1 MVKPALIGWR
11 GKQIGEDWQN
21 LGRVLVYPI
30 TNIQIQAAFVIRGRY
45 VNSGVASQVRFLR
58 GLSFSKKLLL
68 SELLVGKQFSHEI
81 ISGKKFECTNFFFCG
96 LTFIVGGLTF
106 FIVT

>member
-45 VNSGVASQVRFLR
+45 VNSGVASQVQFLR
-58 GLSFSKKLLL
+58 GLSFSKKA
-68 SELLVGKQFSHEI
+68 VIVRTFSGQTI
-81 ISGKKFECTNFFFCG
+81 FS
-96 LTFIVGGLTF
+96 
-106 FIVT
+106 